1 MKKYSIIY
9 YVFFLLLCLN
19 NINAQTFK
27 IENLND
33 INLMDLS
40 DQELIKYLEDARL
53 RGYDTNRLIEFA
65 TFQGVSKSKIDE
77 FKNRIALLENY
88 NDKDNIIIKDFDL
101 EQNELGIK
109 SSNDVVTQ
117 EPSNVFGLD
126 FFNNPKINFT
136 PNINVA
142 TPKTYV
148 LGPGDNLIIDI
159 WGASEITYDLEV
171 DRYGAIKIEKIGPV
185 YVGGLQI
192 NDAKNKIIS
201 YLKKIYSGI
210 DNVEGSNKV
219 YTDVSVSRVRTV
231 NVNIIGE
238 IKVPGTY
245 SLSALSTIVN
255 ALYSAGGPTE
265 NGSMREIELYRDGKK
280 KSVFDIYDYLIK
292 GNQTDNIF
300 LEDQDLI
307 IIKPFINRVL
317 ISGEVKKPGLFELK
331 NDEKFDDLLNFSGGF
346 KSTAFNKSI
355 SIERING
362 QAKVIKEIN
371 QNEFNLFNIQDGDI
385 INVKKTADNFIN
397 RYSVEGPVYNSG
409 DFEFEKGLKISDV
422 IDKKIFGFKPEIYNE
437 KAIIYRTEDFVN
449 FEILSFNPKNILE
462 YEEDFNIRVNDR
474 IKFFS
479 KSELEYQ
486 SFLTVNGAVNYPQT
500 IDFIMGASL
509 EDIIAIAGGFKFG
522 ADISRIDIFRRV
534 LDKNSE
540 TLTESFSFSVKE
552 DLTSLSDFKL
562 MPNDIV
568 TVRLLTGIENLKNI
582 SIQGKVKFPGFYS
595 LENSSS
601 TVTSLIESAG
611 GFEKNADLDRAYIER
626 VVDLN
631 NKLNKNDV
639 DSLFIENKSQL
650 YKIPVNLSNL
660 NNGMNGNLLKNL
672 VFKDG
677 DVLYI
682 PEKETTVLVEG
693 EVLNP
698 SLINFEKKY
707 SFKQYI
713 SLSGGFKS
721 SAKKSKVYVVSSSG
735 KSKST
740 KKFLFFNL
748 YPRIEAGSTI
758 IVPSKQEKNNKLSL
772 GEIISISTALGTL
785 GVLIKS
791 L

>member
-1 MKKYSIIY
+1 MNLQHFRCI
-9 YVFFLLLCLN
+9 
-19 NINAQTFK
+19 K
-27 IENLND
+27 I
-33 INLMDLS
+33 
-40 DQELIKYLEDARL
+40 
-53 RGYDTNRLIEFA
+53 
-65 TFQGVSKSKIDE
+65 KIDE

-88 NDKDNIIIKDFDL
+88 NDKDNIIIKDFNL

-109 SSNDVVTQ
+109 SSNDVVSQ

-136 PNINVA
+136 PNLNVA

-210 DNVEGSNKV
+210 DNVEGSYKV

-397 RYSVEGPVYNSG
+397 RYSVEGPYT
-409 DFEFEKGLKISDV
+409 IQV
-422 IDKKIFGFKPEIYNE
+422 I
-437 KAIIYRTEDFVN
+437 
-449 FEILSFNPKNILE
+449 L
-462 YEEDFNIRVNDR
+462 
-474 IKFFS
+474 
-479 KSELEYQ
+479 
-486 SFLTVNGAVNYPQT
+486 
-500 IDFIMGASL
+500 
-509 EDIIAIAGGFKFG
+509 
-522 ADISRIDIFRRV
+522 
-534 LDKNSE
+534 
-540 TLTESFSFSVKE
+540 
-552 DLTSLSDFKL
+552 
-562 MPNDIV
+562 
-568 TVRLLTGIENLKNI
+568 NLK
-582 SIQGKVKFPGFYS
+582 
-595 LENSSS
+595 
-601 TVTSLIESAG
+601 
-611 GFEKNADLDRAYIER
+611 
-626 VVDLN
+626 
-631 NKLNKNDV
+631 
-639 DSLFIENKSQL
+639 
-650 YKIPVNLSNL
+650 
-660 NNGMNGNLLKNL
+660 
-672 VFKDG
+672 KD
-677 DVLYI
+677 
-682 PEKETTVLVEG
+682 
-693 EVLNP
+693 
-698 SLINFEKKY
+698 
-707 SFKQYI
+707 
-713 SLSGGFKS
+713 
-721 SAKKSKVYVVSSSG
+721 
-735 KSKST
+735 
-740 KKFLFFNL
+740 
-748 YPRIEAGSTI
+748 
-758 IVPSKQEKNNKLSL
+758 
-772 GEIISISTALGTL
+772 
-785 GVLIKS
+785 
-791 L
+791 

>member
-19 NINAQTFK
+19 NINAQTYK

-40 DQELIKYLEDARL
+40 NQELIKYLEDARL

-77 FKNRIALLENY
+77 FKNRIALLENF
-88 NDKDNIIIKDFDL
+88 NDKDNIIIKDFNL

-117 EPSNVFGLD
+117 EPSNVFGID

-136 PNINVA
+136 PNLNVA

-148 LGPGDNLIIDI
+148 LGPGDILIIDI

-462 YEEDFNIRVNDR
+462 DEE
-474 IKFFS
+474 
-479 KSELEYQ
+479 
-486 SFLTVNGAVNYPQT
+486 T
-500 IDFIMGASL
+500 
-509 EDIIAIAGGFKFG
+509 
-522 ADISRIDIFRRV
+522 
-534 LDKNSE
+534 
-540 TLTESFSFSVKE
+540 
-552 DLTSLSDFKL
+552 
-562 MPNDIV
+562 
-568 TVRLLTGIENLKNI
+568 
-582 SIQGKVKFPGFYS
+582 
-595 LENSSS
+595 
-601 TVTSLIESAG
+601 
-611 GFEKNADLDRAYIER
+611 
-626 VVDLN
+626 
-631 NKLNKNDV
+631 
-639 DSLFIENKSQL
+639 
-650 YKIPVNLSNL
+650 
-660 NNGMNGNLLKNL
+660 
-672 VFKDG
+672 
-677 DVLYI
+677 
-682 PEKETTVLVEG
+682 
-693 EVLNP
+693 
-698 SLINFEKKY
+698 
-707 SFKQYI
+707 
-713 SLSGGFKS
+713 
-721 SAKKSKVYVVSSSG
+721 
-735 KSKST
+735 
-740 KKFLFFNL
+740 
-748 YPRIEAGSTI
+748 
-758 IVPSKQEKNNKLSL
+758 
-772 GEIISISTALGTL
+772 
-785 GVLIKS
+785 
-791 L
+791 